1 MKNKQLWGCGGMAER
16 QVEDWTL
23 SVTLQSKQKF
33 VNNPFGSACGV
44 YGHLWLRFNICNV
57 GQEQADLV
65 KTVLDDIIFVLHLIE
80 GKEPSQIFFSLA
92 FPWFQGI
99 DFSIQGIKT
108 YCSIN

>member
-80 GKEPSQIFFSLA
+80 GKEPSHIFSPLLFLGFKALTSVY
-92 FPWFQGI
+92 
-99 DFSIQGIKT
+99 KE
-108 YCSIN
+108 